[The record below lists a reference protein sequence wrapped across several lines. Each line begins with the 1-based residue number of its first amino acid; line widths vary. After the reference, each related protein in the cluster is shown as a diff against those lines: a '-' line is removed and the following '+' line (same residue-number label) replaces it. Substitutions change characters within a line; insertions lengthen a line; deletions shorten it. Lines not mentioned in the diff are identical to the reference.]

1 MTAELVFEGQQVSIR
16 EDETVLDALLRTGV
30 DVAFSCK
37 GGSCLTCILQ
47 CESGDVPVGAQ
58 KNLPE
63 SLQRLRYF
71 LPCSCTPAGAMKV
84 RRPQPE
90 DLLTSCYVCE
100 ATTLEDG
107 VVQLL
112 FEATRTLRYRK
123 GQTLRVVTGSDSE
136 PVLELTSDPDRDYVL
151 MGILSRVEAA
161 KLPASLCGNP
171 EFGIEFEVRGPFDER
186 VAQELPYPDPDPALW
201 ELLREGELARRV
213 LEAFYLKIYA
223 DALLAPFFEGVSMAR
238 AIDKQYSFMKQC
250 ITGEKIYMGD
260 RPRNAHHWMIITHEL
275 FDHRQS
281 LMLQTMTEQGWSAE
295 LITRWTR
302 IEEYFRP
309 DIVKSRTW
317 PKQVGDEL
325 VYTEGFSQEVLGEAS
340 LCDHCQQEVLAGEQV
355 LMHRRLGT
363 ISCARCMGAQ
373 T

>member
-1 MTAELVFEGQQVSIR
+1 MTAELVFEGQHVVTR

-47 CESGDVPVGAQ
+47 CESGDLPVAAQ
-58 KNLPE
+58 KNLP
-63 SLQRLRYF
+63 SCLQRLRYF
-71 LPCSCTPAGAMKV
+71 LPCSCVPTGVMKV
-84 RRPQPE
+84 RRPQPD

-100 ATTLEDG
+100 ATVQDDG
-107 VVQLL
+107 SVQML

-123 GQTLRVVTGSDSE
+123 GQTLKIVTGTDPE
-136 PVLELTSDPDRDYVL
+136 PVLELTSDPDKDYVL
-151 MGILSRVEAA
+151 IGTLSASEAA
-161 KLPASLCGNP
+161 KVPAAIRDNP
-171 EFGIEFEVRGPFDER
+171 EFGVEFEVRGPFDDR
-186 VAQELPYPDPDPALW
+186 IAQELPYPEPDPGLW
-201 ELLREGELARRV
+201 AMMDDGLVARKV
-213 LEAFYLKIYA
+213 LEAFYLKVYA
-223 DALLAPFFEGVSMAR
+223 DALLSPFFDGVSMAR

-281 LMLQTMTEQGWSAE
+281 LMLQTMTEQGVSTDVIA
-295 LITRWTR
+295 RWTH

-309 DIVKSRTW
+309 DIVKSHTW
-317 PKQVGDEL
+317 PKQMGDEL
-325 VYTEGFSQEVLGEAS
+325 VYTEGFSQEILGEAT
-340 LCDHCQQEVLAGEQV
+340 LCDHCQQEVQAGEQV

-363 ISCARCMGAQ
+363 ISCSRCMGAEK
-373 T
+373 